1 MHEEGFIQH
10 QVAGDLGDTVGTQV
24 AHQQPEFFHVQL
36 RIAATLEVEVA
47 IEDAATEGAVGVE
60 LGFPLVGGAEHFQ
73 CRVGG
78 DQLHGRGRVD
88 RDVGV
93 EHGGRARAVERQHDQ
108 RQGRVLQF
116 VGFQCLLH
124 FWRKR
129 GVDRSRVAGKRQRHQ
144 QAGKQKRAKRS
155 DHVR

>member
-1 MHEEGFIQH
+1 MAAIEH
-10 QVAGDLGDTVGTQV
+10 QVTADGLHAVGAQV
-24 AHQQPEFFHVQL
+24 AHQQPELFHVQF
-36 RIAATLEVEVA
+36 RVATALEVQVA
-47 IEDAATEGAVGVE
+47 LQHAIAQRAVAVE
-60 LGFPLVGGAEHFQ
+60 LGFPLVGWAEHFQ
-73 CRVGG
+73 GGVGG

-88 RDVGV
+88 RDIGI
-93 EHGGRARAVERQHDQ
+93 EHGRGTRAVERQHDQ